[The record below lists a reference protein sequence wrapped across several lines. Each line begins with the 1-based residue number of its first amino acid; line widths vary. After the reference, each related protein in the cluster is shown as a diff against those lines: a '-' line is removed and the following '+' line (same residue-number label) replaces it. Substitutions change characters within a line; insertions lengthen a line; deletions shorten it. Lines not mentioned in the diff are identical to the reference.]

1 MSKSNYSKMF
11 QCLRNGSFLVWWALW
26 LPDILGFRFIVV
38 LALNNAMFLLYL
50 SDIKTTDFQAV
61 LFQNIILDLPI
72 GSLSSH
78 VTLFLYAYFFHV
90 AIKKFLIYTMK
101 MPMGAYVVQFFN
113 C

>member
-1 MSKSNYSKMF
+1 MHQSILN
-11 QCLRNGSFLVWWALW
+11 CLFFFRWALW
-26 LPDILGFRFIVV
+26 LLSIFRFRFIVV
-38 LALNNAMFLLYL
+38 ISLNNAMFLLYL
-50 SDIKTTDFQAV
+50 SNIKTTDFQAV

-72 GSLSSH
+72 GSLSGH